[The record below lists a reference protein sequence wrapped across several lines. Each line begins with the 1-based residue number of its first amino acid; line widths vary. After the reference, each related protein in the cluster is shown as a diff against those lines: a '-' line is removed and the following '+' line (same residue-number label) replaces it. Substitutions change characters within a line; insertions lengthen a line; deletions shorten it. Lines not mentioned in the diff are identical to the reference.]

1 MKSLKKSNFRSGKQL
16 KSKRKKLK
24 GGGNYTN
31 LELAKMLLD
40 TQDKIDDLVNLYYDP
55 VVEGEGFGFLPD
67 IKDRVIQAV
76 GSGSDRNFD
85 PQGIN
90 NDYYYD
96 NYYLNNPDKI
106 YAKPYNASN
115 GEDEVGRT
123 KITRSKKE
131 KGKRRGRRGS
141 ISSSSKVK
149 IKKKPF
155 DGITW
160 PEEPNIYEI
169 EF

>member
-31 LELAKMLLD
+31 LELAQILLD

-55 VVEGEGFGFLPD
+55 VVEGEGFGFLPN
-67 IKDRVIQAV
+67 IKDRVIQAF
-76 GSGSDRNFD
+76 GSGSDRYFD
-85 PQGIN
+85 PQGIYN
-90 NDYYYD
+90 D
-96 NYYLNNPDKI
+96 NYYYSKPDEI
-106 YAKPYNASN
+106 YAIPYNASN
-115 GEDEVGRT
+115 GEDEAEAEVGRT

-149 IKKKPF
+149 MKKKPF